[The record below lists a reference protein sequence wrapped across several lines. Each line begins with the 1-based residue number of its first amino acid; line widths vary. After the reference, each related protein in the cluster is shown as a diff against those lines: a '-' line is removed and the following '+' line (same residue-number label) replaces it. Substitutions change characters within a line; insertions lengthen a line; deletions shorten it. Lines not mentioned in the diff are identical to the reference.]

1 MRTIRLVALAFVLT
15 VFSAAVFA
23 NNEPTVAKK
32 DSKIY
37 QQVRTEVSGFIQN
50 PELKKNGIKEE
61 EVKVRFKL
69 NAEKKIEILNVQSE
83 SDYLKNFVEK
93 NMNHQNV
100 KVDGIKSNEIYEVIF
115 AFILR

>member
-1 MRTIRLVALAFVLT
+1 MRTIRLVALAFVFT
-15 VFSAAVFA
+15 VFSAATFA

-32 DSKIY
+32 DSKVY
-37 QQVRTEVSGFIQN
+37 QQVRTEVSSFLQN
-50 PELKKNGIKEE
+50 PELKANGIKDEN
-61 EVKVRFKL
+61 VKVRFKL
-69 NAEKKIEILNVQSE
+69 NAEKEIEILNIQTE
-83 SDYLKNFVEK
+83 SDYLKKFVQR